1 MAIIR
6 HKMIDL
12 IGDADV
18 PSGEEA
24 GNLHLLAK
32 EHMLIFYLPQD
43 ATFDPQLCI
52 GEFVFF

>member
-1 MAIIR
+1 
-6 HKMIDL
+6 MIDL